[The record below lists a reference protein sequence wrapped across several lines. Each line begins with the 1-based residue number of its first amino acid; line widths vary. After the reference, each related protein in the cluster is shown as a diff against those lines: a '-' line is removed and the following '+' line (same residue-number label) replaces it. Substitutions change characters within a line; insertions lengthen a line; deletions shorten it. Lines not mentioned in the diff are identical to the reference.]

1 VSSTDQPKRRGR
13 PPTGDETMDAGVLV
27 RISRADRD
35 KARQAAEALGTTLDA
50 EARKAWARLVR
61 LAAR

>member
-1 VSSTDQPKRRGR
+1 
-13 PPTGDETMDAGVLV
+13 MDAGVLV